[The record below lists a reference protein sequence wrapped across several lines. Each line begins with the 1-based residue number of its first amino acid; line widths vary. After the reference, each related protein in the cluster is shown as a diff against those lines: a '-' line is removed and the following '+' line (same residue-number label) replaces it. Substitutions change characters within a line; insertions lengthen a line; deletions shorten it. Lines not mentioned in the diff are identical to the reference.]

1 MFSNPELLQLILTI
15 LYMALLSVLS
25 VVEITGVY
33 LMPAI
38 VWDKELEYWQVGLYT
53 IGFVFS
59 LFFCI
64 GCYRLMKRKAFRMEV
79 FDNRKTKSIFLRFSK
94 YLSLMSIYLILT
106 WLALV
111 TWSII
116 LYAKTESFNFI
127 SLGVFGSG
135 AVLCFAR
142 AYVYFILNDY
152 NYLQDVNKLN
162 KFIDRHNKKIEEMEI
177 KKAKIQEDFANGTLV
192 LPKATKPKPVAA
204 KP

>member
-15 LYMALLSVLS
+15 LYMALLSILS
-25 VVEITGVY
+25 VVEIKGVF

-38 VWDKELEYWQVGLYT
+38 VWDRELEYWQVGCYT

-64 GCYRLMKRKAFRMEV
+64 GCYRLLKRKAFRMEV
-79 FDNRKTKSIFLRFSK
+79 FDNRKTKSIFLRFNK

-106 WLALV
+106 WFAFV

-116 LYAKTESFNFI
+116 LYANTESFNFI
-127 SLGVFGSG
+127 SLGIFGSG
-135 AVLCFAR
+135 AILCFAR

-162 KFIDRHNKKIEEMEI
+162 KFIDRHNKKIEQMEI
-177 KKAKIQEDFANGTLV
+177 NKAKIQEDFANGTLV
-192 LPKATKPKPVAA
+192 LPKAPKPKPVAA